1 MSLGP
6 SHHLIDAA
14 LLADLTQN
22 ELRVFLVLFRQ
33 TLCFGKTTDAMN
45 LTRLLNL
52 SHLRKDRLL
61 QALAGLLR
69 KGLFTVQAHGE
80 YKQLYTI
87 AEPWLGE
94 AKQGFF
100 VPSVLPN
107 RKRARQ
113 TEGISEKQNIT
124 SLTNTSIK
132 PTTTPKAGG
141 EKVAA
146 AENLPYPASFD
157 AAQRHRAAVIVKNL
171 APDVARDCLLILTQ
185 SMQQQAVKS
194 PLGYLYGLVQAFHE
208 NRLDRSVLK
217 PAPVAAATPATNP
230 NPTPDQQ
237 RLRALQAEIR
247 GLDQLFAFAGTEMDE
262 RSAAKRAAWVAECQ
276 RLREKSLTS
285 NNCVKLHTNAV
296 SFDSLS

>member
-6 SHHLIDAA
+6 AHHLIDAA

-107 RKRARQ
+107 RKRARA
-113 TEGISEKQNIT
+113 TEAISEKQNIT

-217 PAPVAAATPATNP
+217 PAPAPVC
-230 NPTPDQQ
+230 
-237 RLRALQAEIR
+237 
-247 GLDQLFAFAGTEMDE
+247 
-262 RSAAKRAAWVAECQ
+262 RSRPGCSSW
-276 RLREKSLTS
+276 
-285 NNCVKLHTNAV
+285 AV
-296 SFDSLS
+296 RRST

>member
-6 SHHLIDAA
+6 AHHLIDAA

-107 RKRARQ
+107 RKATRQ
-113 TEGISEKQNIT
+113 TEVISEKQNIT

-132 PTTTPKAGG
+132 PTTTPKGSG

-157 AAQRHRAAVIVKNL
+157 TAQRHRAAVIVKNL

-217 PAPVAAATPATNP
+217 PAPAPTSTATPATNP
-230 NPTPDQQ
+230 NPTPQKPNPDQQ

-276 RLREKSLTS
+276 HLTEKLRL
-285 NNCVKLHTNAV
+285 
-296 SFDSLS
+296 

>member
-6 SHHLIDAA
+6 AHHLIDAA

-107 RKRARQ
+107 RKRTRA
-113 TEGISEKQNIT
+113 TEAISEKQNIT

-217 PAPVAAATPATNP
+217 PAPAPVAAATPATNP
-230 NPTPDQQ
+230 NPTPQKPNPDQQ

-276 RLREKSLTS
+276 HLTEKLRL
-285 NNCVKLHTNAV
+285 
-296 SFDSLS
+296 